1 MNANPQDSPW
11 HNYFVCNYQHIQ
23 DHQELWATVSNCFK
37 LPHIPSAQATAIY
50 SALVLYLLKTR
61 MAWSQNGLVTEWLG
75 HRARR
80 MNNNDHLAHNPA
92 LQGSRGRVNNLQVSH
107 FALQIEHQ

>member
-1 MNANPQDSPW
+1 
-11 HNYFVCNYQHIQ
+11 
-23 DHQELWATVSNCFK
+23 
-37 LPHIPSAQATAIY
+37 
-50 SALVLYLLKTR
+50 

-107 FALQIEHQ
+107 FALQIEHQQTDVKLFSEIQFSGHETYYAGWGELQVL